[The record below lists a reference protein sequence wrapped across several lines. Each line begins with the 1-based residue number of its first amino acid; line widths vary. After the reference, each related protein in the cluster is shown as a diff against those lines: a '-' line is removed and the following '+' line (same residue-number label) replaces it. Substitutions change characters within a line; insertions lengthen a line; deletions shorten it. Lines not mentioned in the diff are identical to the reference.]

1 MLKNVR
7 ITLLLFSWETLYL
20 LIWAIGGLALLR
32 MSQVCYFLR
41 QFPMIQL
48 QLQKENYLDGTL
60 LELFGIL
67 TIEKEMSL
75 FYQSGQFETVH
86 PLF

>member
-1 MLKNVR
+1 
-7 ITLLLFSWETLYL
+7 
-20 LIWAIGGLALLR
+20 
-32 MSQVCYFLR
+32 
-41 QFPMIQL
+41 MIQL